1 MQEITTKGN
10 TERQQDKRRYKRR
23 EKCKRQNDSRER
35 KKLKVAIIELMTE
48 EENKPEK
55 YGKE

>member
-1 MQEITTKGN
+1 MTA
-10 TERQQDKRRYKRR
+10 ER
-23 EKCKRQNDSRER
+23 E